1 MTEPPRVGEEIRRLE
16 LGESLN
22 LWGEATRFI
31 PGGSQTNSKRPSAFS
46 FGRYPIFIARGRGAH
61 LWDVDGN
68 EYLDLVGALGPI
80 SLGYCHPAVD
90 AAIREQLE
98 LGTSSGLLWPVEIQ
112 AARGLVAA
120 MPCAAGEPPGTVR
133 FFKGGGEATAAAA
146 RIARAHTG
154 RHVILNAG
162 YRGWPD
168 TWAAGQDDAVPP
180 DLGRYL
186 VPFAAGD
193 VEGLERLLAEHRGRV
208 AAIFTDLPH
217 DGSAGAEYLRAA
229 RELADAAGALLVFD
243 EIVHGFRLAVGGMQ
257 EHFGVVPDLACFA
270 KAMANGLPLAAVI
283 GRADVMEAVLRCR
296 VSITYGGEPLSL
308 AACVAVLREYRERD
322 VIGHLWRVGGALME
336 GLNRAGEESGV
347 PFRCVGQAPMSAMT
361 LDLPEEQVAPAWDLF
376 LGEAAR
382 RGVLFRRGGLNMITL
397 AHTDGDVEVAMRAA
411 AGALDALRRA
421 GFTSSRGGGGD
432 QRVGAW
438 TA

>member
-1 MTEPPRVGEEIRRLE
+1 MSEPPTVGEEIKGLE

-22 LWGEATRFI
+22 LWGEAARLI

-46 FGRYPIFIARGRGAH
+46 FGRYPIFISRGRGSH
-61 LWDVDGN
+61 LCDVDGN

-90 AAIREQLE
+90 AAVREQLE
-98 LGTSSGLLWPVEIQ
+98 LGTSSGLLWPVEIE
-112 AARGLVAA
+112 AARGLVEA
-120 MPCAAGEPPGTVR
+120 MPCAAGDPSGTVR

-168 TWAAGQDDAVPP
+168 TWAAGRDDAVPP
-180 DLGRYL
+180 DLRRYL
-186 VPFAAGD
+186 VPFELGD
-193 VEGLERLLAEHRGRV
+193 AEGLERLLAEHRGQV
-208 AAIFTDLPH
+208 AAIFTNLPY
-217 DGSAGAEYLRAA
+217 DGSAGAGYLRAA
-229 RELADAAGALLVFD
+229 RRLADASGALLVFD

-270 KAMANGLPLAAVI
+270 KAMANGMPLAAVI
-283 GRADVMEAVLRCR
+283 GRADVMEAILNCQ

-308 AACVAVLREYRERD
+308 AACAAVMREYRERD
-322 VIGHLWRVGGALME
+322 VIGHLWRIGEMLME
-336 GLNRAGEESGV
+336 GLNHVGEESGV
-347 PFRCVGQAPMSAMT
+347 PFRCCGHAPMSAMA
-361 LDLPEEQVAPAWDLF
+361 LDLAPDQVAPAWDLF

-382 RGVLFRRGGLNMITL
+382 RGVLFRRGGLNMVTL
-397 AHTDGDVEVAMRAA
+397 AHTPDDVQVAVEAA
-411 AGALDALRRA
+411 AGALESLRRA
-421 GFTSSRGGGGD
+421 GFTSAAGGGGD

-438 TA
+438 TR